1 MSKQTLRELAKDY
14 AKGVI
19 DKNEYR
25 KSRTDLIQGIVAGT
39 IDVKPIDFIE
49 PLKPSDN
56 SDEDITE
63 GRDRDRDWETTQIAS
78 PNQASVKP
86 KAEEAPS
93 IPTETRKVSNKN
105 KSNHIF
111 IIISII
117 FVLALIIAVVLFY
130 PKPPE
135 TNNSISSGN
144 MSTDTASVSTTAEVL
159 IGKFLNE
166 KDWSDKNLNKFVT
179 SWTALS
185 QEDRDAVNGTNR
197 MQRLKST
204 IYDQFLKGKALAS
217 IDAEKAI
224 EKQQKLIEFANAIG
238 VVDSRLLIEN

>member
-1 MSKQTLRELAKDY
+1 MSRQTLRNLAKDY

-19 DKNEYR
+19 DKDKYR
-25 KSRTDLIQGIVAGT
+25 KSRTELIQGIVAGK
-39 IDVKPIDFIE
+39 IEVKPIDFIE

-56 SDEDITE
+56 TDEDITE
-63 GRDRDRDWETTQIAS
+63 GRDRNWDTTQIAS
-78 PNQASVKP
+78 PDPSSPKP
-86 KAEEAPS
+86 RAEAKPSTIVETKKA
-93 IPTETRKVSNKN
+93 TKKG

-111 IIISII
+111 IIISVV

-130 PKPPE
+130 PRPPE
-135 TNNSISSGN
+135 SNKVENTNV
-144 MSTDTASVSTTAEVL
+144 STSAVTTTSNVSTTAEIL

-166 KDWSDKNLNKFVT
+166 KDWGNKNLNKFID

-185 QEDRDAVNGTNR
+185 QEERDAVNGTNR
-197 MQRLKST
+197 MQRLKAT

-224 EKQQKLIEFANAIG
+224 EKQQKLIDFAEAIG
-238 VVDSRLLIEN
+238 VNDPRLVLE